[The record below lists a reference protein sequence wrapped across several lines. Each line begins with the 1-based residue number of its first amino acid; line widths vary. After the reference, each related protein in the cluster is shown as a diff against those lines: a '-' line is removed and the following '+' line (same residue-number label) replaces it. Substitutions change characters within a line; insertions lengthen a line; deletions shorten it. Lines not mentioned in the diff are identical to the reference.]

1 MVSINLLKQEIK
13 AVSDLLLFKYIVID
27 ESNAV
32 IDVLKRFDIDSNHRI
47 KGLCEPM
54 SYISQNFI
62 ELTQYNYLG
71 SKNRMGRLSAISVL
85 EEQIVKEFCMQ
96 GVHALDLAIK
106 IDALSV
112 FHALLDYGHKDVNS
126 QAVHIAVKY
135 LRVDMLNRLAE
146 EGYDLWLVHPEWEA
160 RPIDT
165 LFAMISFQEELPF
178 LSGANINS
186 QLAECLDII
195 IKNSHLSKFISTTGD
210 DYRIYNGN
218 PIIRKRKGLLPEIEE
233 TFFKVVHGLI

>member
-1 MVSINLLKQEIK
+1 MYLVKLSKQEIK
-13 AVSDLLLFKYIVID
+13 SVSDLLLFKYIIID

-32 IDVLKRFDIDSNHRI
+32 IDVIKRFNIEKDHRI

-62 ELTQYNYLG
+62 ELTQYKSLG
-71 SKNRMGRLSAISVL
+71 SKNRIGRLSAISVL
-85 EEQIVKEFCMQ
+85 EEQIVKEFCMK
-96 GVHALDLAIK
+96 GVHALDLTIK

-112 FHALLDYGHKDVNS
+112 FHALLDYGHKDINS
-126 QAVHIAVKY
+126 QAVHLAVKY
-135 LRVDMLNRLAE
+135 LRIDMLSRLAE

-178 LSGANINS
+178 VKGRNINKE
-186 QLAECLDII
+186 LAECLDII
-195 IKNSHLSKFISTTGD
+195 VHNSDLSKFISTTGEE
-210 DYRIYNGN
+210 YRIYNGN
-218 PIIRKRKGLLPEIEE
+218 PIIRKRKGLVPEIEE
-233 TFFKVVHGLI
+233 ILYKVVHGLV

>member
-1 MVSINLLKQEIK
+1 MITVKLLKQEVK
-13 AVSDLLLFKYIVID
+13 SVSDLLLFKYIVID

-32 IDVLKRFDIDSNHRI
+32 IDVLKRFDIEPDHRI

-62 ELTQYNYLG
+62 ELTQYKSSL
-71 SKNRMGRLSAISVL
+71 SKNRIGRLSAISVL
-85 EEQIVKEFCMQ
+85 EEQIVKEFCMR

-112 FHALLDYGHKDVNS
+112 FHALLDYGHKDLNS
-126 QAVHIAVKY
+126 QAVHLAVKY
-135 LRVDMLNRLAE
+135 LRIDMLNRLAE

-160 RPIDT
+160 RPLDT

-178 LSGANINS
+178 ISAININD
-186 QLAECLDII
+186 QITECFDII
-195 IKNSHLSKFISTTGD
+195 VKNSELSKFISTSSD

-218 PIIRKRKGLLPEIEE
+218 PIIRKRKGLFPEMEE
-233 TFFKVVHGLI
+233 IFFKVVHGLI

>member
-1 MVSINLLKQEIK
+1 MVSVKLLNQEVK
-13 AVSDLLLFKYIVID
+13 SVSDLLLFKYIVID
-27 ESNAV
+27 EANAV
-32 IDVLKRFDIDSNHRI
+32 IDVLKRFDIEPEHRI

-62 ELTQYNYLG
+62 ELTQYKSLG
-71 SKNRMGRLSAISVL
+71 SKNSIGRLSAISVL
-85 EEQIVKEFCMQ
+85 EEQIIKEFCLK
-96 GVHALDLAIK
+96 GIHALDLAIK

-112 FHALLDYGHKDVNS
+112 FHALLDYGHIDYNT
-126 QAVHIAVKY
+126 QAVHLAVKY

-146 EGYDLWLVHPEWEA
+146 EGYDLWIIHSDWES

-165 LFAMISFQEELPF
+165 LFTMFSFQEELPF
-178 LSGANINS
+178 IKGVNVNK

-195 IKNSHLSKFISTTGD
+195 IKNSEIYKFISTTGI

-218 PIIRKRKGLLPEIEE
+218 PIIRKRKGLAPEIEE
-233 TFFKVVHGLI
+233 IFFKVIHGLI